1 MELMLERRWKKD
13 TYTIG
18 VLSVDGKQFCETV
31 EDKDRGLDAS
41 MPVNKLRRMKKDGVT
56 AIPIGR
62 YKIDMNTVSSKFRTR
77 PWARPYGGI
86 LPRLLS
92 VPCFGGVLIHVGNT
106 ADDSLGCII
115 VGENKIKGGV
125 VRSSATFAR
134 LMNEYLIPANERGED
149 IYITIK

>member
-1 MELMLERRWKKD
+1 MELTLERRWKKD

-18 VLSVDGKQFCETV
+18 VLSVDGKYFCETV
-31 EDKDRGLDAS
+31 EDKDRGLSSS
-41 MPVNKLRRMKKDGVT
+41 MPLSKIRKLKVYGKT
-56 AIPIGR
+56 AIPTGR

-106 ADDSLGCII
+106 ADDSLGCIL
-115 VGENKIKGGV
+115 VGENKVKGGV
-125 VRSSATFAR
+125 VRSSATFAK
-134 LMNEYLIPANERGED
+134 LMDEYLIPARQRGEE
-149 IYITIK
+149 IWITIK